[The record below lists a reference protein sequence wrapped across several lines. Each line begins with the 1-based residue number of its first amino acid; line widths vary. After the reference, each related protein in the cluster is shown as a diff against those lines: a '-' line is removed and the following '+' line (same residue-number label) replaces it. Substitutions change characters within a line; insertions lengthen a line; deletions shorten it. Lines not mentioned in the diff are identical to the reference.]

1 MNENSLIRIMIV
13 DDHAMLRGGLKRFLS
28 VYPDFELVGEAG
40 DGKEAVALFRQQRPD
55 VILMDLKLPDI
66 DGAQATQTILAEAP
80 ETKIIALTSFQEQDL
95 IERVL
100 KAGAISFLMK
110 NVSSEELAQA
120 IRAAYAGR
128 STLTPEAMQVLL
140 QPSKQNSSLGVDL
153 TDREREVLSLIVAG
167 FSNPEIGK
175 HLSISLAT
183 VKFHVSVILSKLGAS
198 NRAEAVSLAWQHNLI
213 DLP

>member
-40 DGKEAVALFRQQRPD
+40 DGEEAVALFRQQRPD
-55 VILMDLKLPDI
+55 VILMDLKLPDF

-110 NVSSEELAQA
+110 NVSAEELAQA